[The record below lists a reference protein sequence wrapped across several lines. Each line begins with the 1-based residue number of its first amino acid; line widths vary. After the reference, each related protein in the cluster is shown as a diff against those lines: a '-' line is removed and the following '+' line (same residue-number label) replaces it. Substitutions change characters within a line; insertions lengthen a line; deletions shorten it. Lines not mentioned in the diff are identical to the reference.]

1 MTAQRALWNYGVR
14 AFHDSIGSMT
24 LLRDFRK
31 WEDRAYI
38 TKLLESP
45 NIYNPQDIPDGGVY
59 PVGPQKIT
67 VKEDVLSIVEKMR
80 TANVPVFEDGNYCC
94 MASPRFIKHLRQ
106 DSDFRKQLCGAA

>member
-80 TANVPVFEDGNYCC
+80 TANVP
-94 MASPRFIKHLRQ
+94 
-106 DSDFRKQLCGAA
+106 KQKWALVA